1 MIIYWGQS
9 IIIGFY
15 NFIKI
20 LNLKNFTTENFK
32 INGQTVEPNNATK
45 YKTAIF
51 FVFHYGLFH
60 VAYLSFIL
68 NVFSFDMSNLIFPGI
83 AVTIFFFDHAYSFKQ
98 NFKEVTKKKQ
108 NIGTVMFFPYARII
122 PMHAII
128 MLGAYTNESII
139 PFLLLKTIAD
149 LLMQAIEYKM

>member
-98 NFKEVTKKKQ
+98 NFQHYEGLDHVFCHYFSSD
-108 NIGTVMFFPYARII
+108 FFCRS
-122 PMHAII
+122 
-128 MLGAYTNESII
+128 LGNER
-139 PFLLLKTIAD
+139 
-149 LLMQAIEYKM
+149 